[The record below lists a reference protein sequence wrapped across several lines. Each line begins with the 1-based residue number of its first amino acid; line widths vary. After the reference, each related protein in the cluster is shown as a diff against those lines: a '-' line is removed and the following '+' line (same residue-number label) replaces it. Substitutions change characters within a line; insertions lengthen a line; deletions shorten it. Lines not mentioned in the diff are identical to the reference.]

1 MSSYR
6 VSVGSSP
13 ARRVKTVREAG
24 VAVMEALT
32 GFLADDPE
40 AVARDVMVA
49 RNAFGAGAVEHSLVA
64 HGRWAMSVI
73 VNGEQIPIV
82 IVRKRL

>member
-1 MSSYR
+1 VSSYR
-6 VSVGSSP
+6 VSVGSAP

-40 AVARDVMVA
+40 AVARDAMAA
-49 RNAFGAGAVEHSLVA
+49 RNAFGAGAVEHSLTA
-64 HGRWAMSVI
+64 HGRWDMSVT

-82 IVRKRL
+82 IIRKRL